1 MSIVQ
6 SMDDDQRNRVAEA
19 LLDENGLP
27 PTQAALDVIMAVVRA
42 TERTDEVH
50 GLAMAER
57 SRGGS
62 PRLNRYAIDAERALR
77 ILRKNRVSI
86 R

>member
-27 PTQAALDVIMAVVRA
+27 PTSAALDVIMAVVRS
-42 TERTDEVH
+42 TERTDENH
-50 GLAMAER
+50 GKVMAHR
-57 SRGGS
+57 SRDEMGAGT
-62 PRLNRYAIDAERALR
+62 PRVTRYAIDAERALR
-77 ILRKNRVSI
+77 VLRKDR
-86 R
+86 